1 MSEGGGQT
9 NLPPEDHLSPAE
21 TRRAL
26 WVAAIAWG
34 VFGSAWASMVSGA
47 PFVAFVREKLGASTV
62 MYGLFSSLPFLGV
75 FAQLPG
81 SWWAEHSRRRK
92 SLFLITAT
100 ANRAL
105 WFLIAALPWIIPE
118 SYGGA
123 RVGALLA
130 LVVIGSTLAHAG
142 TPAWFSWFADMVPES
157 IRGRYLGRRAALA
170 TTTAVIVSAV
180 VSRVIDWNDSFTV
193 FAVIFC
199 IAAVL
204 GLVDIELFFLVREPE
219 MPRREGPPWRLRDV
233 LAGPLNSRPFRGYLL
248 YAFSEAFM
256 FGFAGPFFWLMG
268 LEGLHIGKFWS
279 NFYVALVPMVFTALA
294 LPAWGSAGDRF
305 GAKPLVTLGTVM
317 SISFPVCW
325 VLARPE
331 HYHALLATC
340 AVIGGLFG
348 AAISVGDMSMVF
360 SLTPRESRSAYL
372 AVLSLASSFGWAG
385 AAALAGWVAQ
395 ALKPVQWHVAG
406 WTFGQ
411 FHFLMFISI
420 TLRLLHVIFVI
431 PHLPD
436 TRAQPT
442 GDLVRHLVR
451 RPFRRGGEE
460 T

>member
-1 MSEGGGQT
+1 MSECGGQT
-9 NLPPEDHLSPAE
+9 NLPPEDHLTPAE

-47 PFVAFVREKLGASTV
+47 PFVAFVREKLGASTFV
-62 MYGLFSSLPFLGV
+62 YSLFSSLPFLAV
-75 FAQLPG
+75 LAQLPG
-81 SWWAEHSRRRK
+81 SWWAEHTRRRK

-100 ANRAL
+100 LNRAL
-105 WFLIAALPWIIPE
+105 WFLIAVLPWIIPE
-118 SYGGA
+118 RYGGA

-130 LVVIGSTLAHAG
+130 LVMIGSALAHAG
-142 TPAWFSWFADMVPES
+142 TPAWFSWFADMVPEI

-180 VSRVIDWNDSFTV
+180 VSRIVDVNDSFHT
-193 FAVIFC
+193 FAVLFS

-204 GLVDIELFFLVREPE
+204 GLADVELFLLVREPT
-219 MPRREGPPWRLRDV
+219 MSKRESPWRLRDV
-233 LAGPLNSRPFRGYLL
+233 LFEPLRSRPFRGYLL
-248 YAFSEAFM
+248 YAFSEMFM

-372 AVLSLASSFGWAG
+372 AVLSLASSFGWAS

-395 ALKPVQWHVAG
+395 ALKPAQLHVAG

-442 GDLVRHLVR
+442 GELVRHLVR